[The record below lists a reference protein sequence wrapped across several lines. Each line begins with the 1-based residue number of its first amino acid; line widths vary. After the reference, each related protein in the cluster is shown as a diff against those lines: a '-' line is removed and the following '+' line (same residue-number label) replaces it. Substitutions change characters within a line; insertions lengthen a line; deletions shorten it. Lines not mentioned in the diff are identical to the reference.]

1 MTRLLCLG
9 DSITDCGRLFDAP
22 PLGNGYVSLLAQK
35 LLATWLGWSVSNHG
49 IDGLTV
55 ARLLEYV
62 RRGTPDITADVVTV
76 LIGINDIGLML
87 NTNRS
92 PAQQAQMMDDFSQNY
107 ERLLQLLSKE
117 TERIIL
123 MEPFVFPRPAEYR
136 LWFPYVEEMS
146 RRIKNL
152 ADLYT
157 LPYIPLH
164 NPLNQE
170 AQIYGMD
177 KVTVDGIH
185 LTTSGHEFIART
197 LLPFLCQ

>member
-1 MTRLLCLG
+1 MEQLLCLG

-22 PLGNGYVSLLAQK
+22 PLGNGYVNLLAQK
-35 LLATWLGWSVSNHG
+35 LRQTRLDWSVSNHG

-62 RRGTPDITADVVTV
+62 RRGTPDTTTDVVTV

-87 NTNRS
+87 NTNRH

-107 ERLLQLLSKE
+107 ERLLQLLSGKA
-117 TERIIL
+117 ERIIL
-123 MEPFVFPRPAEYR
+123 MEPFIFPRPAEYR

-152 ADLYT
+152 ADQYKLLYV
-157 LPYIPLH
+157 PLH
-164 NPLNQE
+164 NPLNHE
-170 AQIYGMD
+170 AQINGMD
-177 KVTVDGIH
+177 KITIDGIH
-185 LTTSGHEFIART
+185 LTTPGHEFIARI
-197 LLPFLCQ
+197 LLPLLCQ